1 MQKMDKEYLQ
11 NSLDYWNGVHKPI
24 KRDTIPT
31 DDWLELFDDMIQK
44 CSTPVLDLGCG
55 TGNDTLTLIQKGK
68 QVISCDQSENAI
80 NNIRNNFPEVPEAKC
95 FNMLEGLPFE
105 DGSFELVIADLCLHY
120 FPKKDTRFLIS
131 EIGRILK
138 SGGHLLFRVNS
149 INDTNH
155 GAGQGTE
162 IEHHLFV
169 SENHTLKRFFDE
181 DDIRDLFGDY
191 KIEYLKEEIMTRY
204 KLEKRLFRVCCQKE

>member
-1 MQKMDKEYLQ
+1 MDKEYLK

-24 KRDTIPT
+24 GRKDIPT
-31 DDWLELFDDMIQK
+31 DDWLELFDEIIEK

-55 TGNDTLTLIQKGK
+55 TGNDTLTLIQKGR

-80 NNIRNNFPEVPEAKC
+80 NNIRNNFPEVHKALC

-120 FPKKDTRFLIS
+120 FPEKDTRFLIS
-131 EIGRILK
+131 EIGRVLK

-149 INDTNH
+149 MNDTNH

-162 IEHHLFV
+162 IEHHLFI
-169 SENHTLKRFFDE
+169 SGNNTLKRFFDE
-181 DDIRDLFGDY
+181 DDIRGLFGDY

-204 KLEKRLFRVCCQKE
+204 KLEKRLFRVCCRK